1 MRDKQ
6 KKSAKKSFR
15 VPPWV
20 WVLGAL
26 AVMGVVPWL
35 LLAPEGGQ
43 SSAPGG
49 IKLGSVQWT
58 PLVSQQHGFRVSLPA
73 PAQNLTPPVD
83 LAREI
88 DSTWVA
94 AFQGGTVVL
103 KVARCPEK
111 LCTQVPDTIL
121 ESASKSAREEM
132 GGTLLSEKRL
142 EVPCPHGTCPGLE
155 FEATSAQGW
164 RVSGWLLATHDRVFQ
179 LLSTQQLGSDENF
192 RRVVESF
199 TFLQ

>member
-1 MRDKQ
+1 MKNP
-6 KKSAKKSFR
+6 KKKAAKRSFR

-20 WVLGAL
+20 WVVGAL
-26 AVMGVVPWL
+26 GVMGVVPWL
-35 LLAPEGGQ
+35 LLSPGADT
-43 SSAPGG
+43 AARPGG
-49 IKLGSVQWT
+49 VQLGPVQWT

-83 LAREI
+83 IAREI

-132 GGTLLSEKRL
+132 GGTLLSEKRV

-155 FEATSAQGW
+155 FAATSSQGW
-164 RVSGWLLATHDRVFQ
+164 HVSGWLFATHDRLFQ
-179 LLSTQQLGSDENF
+179 LLSTQQSGSDENF
-192 RRVVESF
+192 RKVVESF
-199 TFLQ
+199 SFL

>member
-1 MRDKQ
+1 MKNKP
-6 KKSAKKSFR
+6 KKAARKSFR

-20 WVLGAL
+20 WAVGGL

-35 LLAPEGGQ
+35 LLSPGAERP
-43 SSAPGG
+43 SAPGA
-49 IKLGSVQWT
+49 IQLGPVKWT
-58 PLVSQQHGFRVSLPA
+58 PLVSQQHGFRVLLPA

-83 LAREI
+83 IAREI
-88 DSTWVA
+88 DSTWTA
-94 AFQGGTVVL
+94 AYQGGTVVL

-132 GGTLLSEKRL
+132 GGTLLSEKRV

-155 FEATSAQGW
+155 FAATSAQGW
-164 RVSGWLLATHDRVFQ
+164 HVSGWLFATHDRLFQ
-179 LLSTQQLGSDENF
+179 LLSTQQSGSDEHF
-192 RRVVESF
+192 RKVVESF
-199 TFLQ
+199 TFL